1 MSAGEGEALQAGA
14 VVFLFFLASALL
26 FLKAPPGTG
35 WPSLIYF
42 VRKTVINRRGLWVG
56 KV

>member
-1 MSAGEGEALQAGA
+1 MSVGEGEALQAGA
-14 VVFLFFLASALL
+14 VVFLFFLASELL
-26 FLKAPPGTG
+26 FLKAPPGTS

-56 KV
+56 RA